1 MRTANAITL
10 LLLMTTW
17 AAAAEPPATTQAAA
31 EEVEVAVTRI
41 EPGATMVSA
50 TLTDL
55 APANLF
61 FKLAQV
67 ADVGIVPSDDGIWD
81 DPASQSATFS
91 AEWDKQPLWH
101 AVAEACEAVG
111 VRPRIESPNS
121 GRPHIRLERGAL
133 KTPFAVDG
141 PVMIRPVRIARS
153 ASVSYANGARQDDR
167 VRLSF
172 DILLEPKLRKNA
184 WIGPAKIDEARDENG
199 KPLPAQP
206 PDDPRGQI
214 YGQPAIASLSYPRG
228 AGKQIALIRGEIPL
242 TVVKEMATITFHDP
256 FSRPREM
263 TAKVGPHRL
272 VLKPITGD
280 AKSGWH
286 VDLHLQRGSEERNA
300 ETDTRWSATANP
312 LGSFGAYI
320 AMIGLKTETLMS
332 GGSGGTSDTEAS
344 TQIHFSPREA
354 GDEPTAL
361 RVEVPVSLESRS
373 AKFEFKDLTLP

>member
-17 AAAAEPPATTQAAA
+17 ASAAEPPATTQAA
-31 EEVEVAVTRI
+31 EEVEVAVARI

-50 TLTDL
+50 ALTDL
-55 APANLF
+55 PPADLF

-67 ADVGIVPSDDGIWD
+67 ANVGIVPSDDGIWE
-81 DPASQSATFS
+81 DPASQNASFS

-111 VRPRIESPNS
+111 VRPRIDSPNS
-121 GRPHIRLERGAL
+121 GLPRIRLERGTL

-153 ASVSYANGARQDDR
+153 ASVSYADGARQEDR

-184 WIGPAKIDEARDENG
+184 WIGPAKIDEALDENR
-199 KPLPAQP
+199 KPLPPQP
-206 PDDPRGQI
+206 PDDARGQM
-214 YGQPAIASLSYPRG
+214 YGQAAVASLSYPRG
-228 AGKQIALIRGEIPL
+228 AGRRIALIRGAIPL

-263 TAKVGPHRL
+263 TTKVGPHRL
-272 VLKPITGD
+272 TLKPITGD

-286 VDLHLQRGSEERNA
+286 VDLRLQRGSEQRNA
-300 ETDTRWSATANP
+300 ETDARWSATANP

-320 AMIGLKTETLMS
+320 AMIGPKTETLMS
-332 GGSGGTSDTEAS
+332 GGSGNNSDSEAS

-354 GDEPTAL
+354 GDEPTVL